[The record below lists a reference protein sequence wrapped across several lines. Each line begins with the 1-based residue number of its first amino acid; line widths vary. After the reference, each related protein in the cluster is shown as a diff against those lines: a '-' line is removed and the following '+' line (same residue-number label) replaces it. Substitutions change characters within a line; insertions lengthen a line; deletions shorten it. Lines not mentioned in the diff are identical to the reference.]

1 MTENVRFGVLL
12 KSARIFDGAG
22 GPWFK
27 ADLAVE
33 GDQIAAV
40 GALGNARARLEID
53 CAGAALAPGFIDA
66 HSHSDLVA
74 FEARSSAPKLMQG
87 VTSELLGQDGI
98 AAAPIRPEHK
108 ADWRRHL
115 SGLLGNPKLDWP
127 WSTFDEYL
135 SALEAASPGTNLA
148 CLVPHGN
155 LRLWVMGM
163 EDRKASPSELKEMVS
178 LLRECMEAG
187 AVGFST
193 GLIYPPCSYAD
204 EDEMV
209 ALCAEL
215 VDYGGFIV
223 VHMRSEDARVFEAL
237 GEMLRVSERSGAPLH
252 ISHLKVAGRPQ
263 FGRAGELLGAIER
276 ARERGV
282 EVTFDQYPYTAGSTM
297 LFAILPEW
305 LQEGGPDAMLGRL
318 GDAGV
323 RERIMAELAKRG
335 SGTAAITD
343 IRVAGVGSEKNRHLE
358 GKNLLEVAEALG
370 KPLIDAVC
378 ELLIEEDLNVSMILF
393 IADEGDVQTI
403 LRHPLQIAC
412 TDGLLGGKPHPRL
425 YGTFPRILGHY
436 CRELGVLPLPEA
448 IRKMTSAPAARLGLR
463 DRGILRPGMKADL
476 VVFDADRVIDRS
488 TYDDPRRHPE
498 GILHVFVNGR
508 HAVRNGE
515 LLEAGAG
522 RVLRGGR
529 MGPASR

>member
-1 MTENVRFGVLL
+1 MTENARFDLLL
-12 KSARIFDGAG
+12 KNARILDGAG
-22 GPWFK
+22 GPWFR

-33 GDQIAAV
+33 GDTIAAV
-40 GALGNARARLEID
+40 GALGGARGKVEID
-53 CAGAALAPGFIDA
+53 CADAAVAPGFIDA
-66 HSHSDLVA
+66 HSHSDLLV
-74 FEARSSAPKLMQG
+74 FEDSSIAPKLMQG
-87 VTSELLGQDGI
+87 VTTELLGQDGI

-115 SGLLGNPKLDWP
+115 SGLLGNPELEWP
-127 WSTFDEYL
+127 WSIFEEYL
-135 SALEAASPGTNLA
+135 AALDAASPGTNLA

-155 LRLWVMGM
+155 LRLWAMGM
-163 EDRKASPSELKEMVS
+163 EDRRAGPTELKEMS
-178 LLRECMEAG
+178 SHLRECMTAG

-204 EDEMV
+204 EDEMA

-223 VHMRSEDARVFEAL
+223 VHMRNEDAKVFEAL
-237 GEMLRVSERSGAPLH
+237 DEMFRVSERSGAPLH

-263 FGRAGELLGAIER
+263 FGRAGELLGRIDR
-276 ARERGV
+276 ARERGL

-305 LQEGGPDAMLGRL
+305 LQEGGPDAMIERL
-318 GDAGV
+318 RDSGV
-323 RERIMAELAKRG
+323 RERITSEIAKRG
-335 SGTAAITD
+335 SSIVAITD
-343 IRVAGVGSEKNRHLE
+343 IRVASVGSEANRHLE
-358 GKNLLEVAEALG
+358 GKNLLEVAEALE

-378 ELLIEEDLNVSMILF
+378 DLLIEEDLNVSMILF

-403 LRHPLQIAC
+403 LGHPLQIAC

-436 CRELGVLPLPEA
+436 CRELGLLGLPEA

-476 VVFDADRVIDRS
+476 VVFDPDRVIDKS
-488 TYDDPRRHPE
+488 TYDEPRRYPE

-508 HAVRNGE
+508 QAVGNGQ
-515 LLEAGAG
+515 LLEANAG
-522 RVLRGGR
+522 RVLRRGQ
-529 MGPASR
+529 A